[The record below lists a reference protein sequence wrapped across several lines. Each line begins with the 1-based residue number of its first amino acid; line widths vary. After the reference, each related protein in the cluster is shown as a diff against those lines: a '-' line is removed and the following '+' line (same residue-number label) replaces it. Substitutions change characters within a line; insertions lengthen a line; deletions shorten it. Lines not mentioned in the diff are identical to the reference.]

1 MRRCK
6 RSAWAWW
13 ANPRLWHDDAGDGG
27 GVERPA
33 ERAALQRVR
42 RQAARRRLLL
52 LRLIVALDR
61 WYHDN
66 HPQIIPFVRIHL
78 IARRLDM
85 TPYQVSDAL
94 QEAARLM
101 DAGVF

>member
-1 MRRCK
+1 MGRPKRR
-6 RSAWAWW
+6 AWDWW
-13 ANPRLWHDDAGDGG
+13 ANPRLWYDDEEPGIVD
-27 GVERPA
+27 RPA
-33 ERAALQRVR
+33 ERAAIRCVR

-52 LRLIVALDR
+52 LRLIVALER
-61 WYHDN
+61 WSHDH
-66 HPQIIPFVRIHL
+66 HPQVSPFVRIHL

-94 QEAARLM
+94 QEAAQLM